1 MDLKHDERPDD
12 LFGNQSPMS
21 IALWASGTLAVV
33 AGIAIY
39 AGMQG

>member
-1 MDLKHDERPDD
+1 MDHKPH
-12 LFGNQSPMS
+12 NQLGQAENDNFMKT
-21 IALWASGTLAVV
+21 ALWAGGALALV

>member
-1 MDLKHDERPDD
+1 MEHKPEERPDD
-12 LFGNQSPMS
+12 LFGNQSTLTT
-21 IALWASGTLAVV
+21 ALWTGGALAVV